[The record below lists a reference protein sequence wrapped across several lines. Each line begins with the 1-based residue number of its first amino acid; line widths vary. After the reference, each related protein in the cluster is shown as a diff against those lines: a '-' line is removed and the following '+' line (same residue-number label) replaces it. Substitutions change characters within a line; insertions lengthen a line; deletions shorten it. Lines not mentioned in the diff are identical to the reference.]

1 MDIFSV
7 FNLLGGVALFLF
19 GMQIMSSGLT
29 KLSGGKLE
37 KTLRKMTSNSFKSI
51 ALGAGITIA
60 IQSSSALTVML
71 VGLVNSGIMQLEQTI
86 GVIMGSNIGT
96 TLTAWIL
103 SLSGID
109 SDVFF
114 IRLLNPNAFA
124 PLVALIGALMIM
136 LAKSGRK
143 RDVGNIMMGFAML
156 IFGMSMM
163 SGAVSPLADIPEFA
177 SILTM
182 FSNPVLGVLVGA
194 VFTGIIQSSAASVGI
209 LQALSA
215 TGTLTYGAAIPIIMG
230 QNIGTCVTALLSS
243 IGANKNAKRVSI
255 VHISFNIIGTI
266 VLLILFYGIHAIYP
280 LALMDIP
287 IGPAGI
293 ALVHSIFNI
302 TSTFMLLPFAKQLEK
317 LARFTIRDKKD
328 VKDSIELL
336 DERLL
341 LNPTIA
347 IQRCR
352 EVTHAMA
359 RMAHEGII
367 MALEM
372 VENNAFNEKTATQIQ
387 EIENTVD
394 LYEDKLG
401 SYLIKIE
408 TESLDVKSSQEVS
421 MLLQNIGDFERIS
434 DHALNIMQSAQEMD
448 DKQIAF
454 SGTAREEIRVL
465 AAAIREI
472 LDIACTCFEQE
483 DTALATRVEPLED
496 VIDELRANMRNH
508 HIIRLREGTCTL
520 EMGFVFLDLLTNLER
535 VADHCSNIAV
545 CIIAVSEG
553 LFDTHQYTT
562 RLKGSDA
569 FKDMFEEYRTKYT
582 LAPMPGDVLGTQLR
596 IEQAET
602 QV

>member
-51 ALGAGITIA
+51 ALGAGVTIA

-86 GVIMGSNIGT
+86 GIIMGSNIGT

-109 SDVFF
+109 SDIFF

-124 PLVALIGALMIM
+124 PLVALIGTLMIM

-156 IFGMSMM
+156 IFGMGMM

-182 FSNPVLGVLVGA
+182 FNNPVLGVLVGA

-266 VLLILFYGIHAIYP
+266 VLLILFYGLHAIYP
-280 LALMDIP
+280 LALMNMP

-293 ALVHSIFNI
+293 ALVHSIFNV
-302 TSTFMLLPFAKQLEK
+302 TSTFMLLPFTKQLEK

-352 EVTHAMA
+352 EVTHTMA

-372 VENNAFNEKTATQIQ
+372 VENNSFNEKAATQIQ

-454 SGTAREEIRVL
+454 SGTAQEEIKVL

-483 DTALATRVEPLED
+483 DTALATHVEPLED

-569 FKDMFEEYRTKYT
+569 FKDMFEEYHLKYT
-582 LAPMPGDVLGTQLR
+582 LSPMPGDVLGTQLR
-596 IEQAET
+596 IEQAEA